1 MNKRK
6 SNSVNLRKMPEDSV
20 SEITE
25 LEKEEIL
32 TRYYDAVLT
41 PKQKERIE
49 RKKTQARL
57 VTTDHVCSRKV
68 CPLHKPKSP

>member
-1 MNKRK
+1 MRYAQKQETLYKREIQTQKKLARMNKRK

-41 PKQKERIE
+41 PK
-49 RKKTQARL
+49 
-57 VTTDHVCSRKV
+57 
-68 CPLHKPKSP
+68 